1 MVHKQACKNLNVQ
14 DLQEQPAATSTTLGM
29 LMSLLSQSGHMSQDQ
44 LDYSR
49 QSSHR
54 STHPH
59 PFTCRVAGIFA
70 AGAQDLKRS
79 DPNEGQAEIYA
90 LQIADTVIVQP
101 SGATPEVV
109 TSTATKSWADVAY
122 YFKVSSLLDCL

>member
-1 MVHKQACKNLNVQ
+1 
-14 DLQEQPAATSTTLGM
+14 M
-29 LMSLLSQSGHMSQDQ
+29 L
-44 LDYSR
+44 
-49 QSSHR
+49 
-54 STHPH
+54 
-59 PFTCRVAGIFA
+59 A

-101 SGATPEVV
+101 GGAAPEVV

-122 YFKVSSLLDCL
+122 YFKVSSLFDCLRMCVCCALSRPFYAIFIMQGAFG

>member
-1 MVHKQACKNLNVQ
+1 M
-14 DLQEQPAATSTTLGM
+14 
-29 LMSLLSQSGHMSQDQ
+29 
-44 LDYSR
+44 
-49 QSSHR
+49 
-54 STHPH
+54 
-59 PFTCRVAGIFA
+59 AGILG

-101 SGATPEVV
+101 GGAAPEVV

-122 YFKVSSLLDCL
+122 YFKVSSLCLFRNIAVPCSCRLVPSASCREHWQGFQC